1 MNTNE
6 RKLCWGLHPIAAAV
20 SLALLGGCS
29 VFHPLREPSEL
40 PILPIVLDSV
50 VDAKCQYAGCME
62 RAVDYADHWRRH
74 YYNEAANTQL
84 WRNAMLA
91 PLLPISAISLY
102 RSTQFENEKKL
113 IGGYA
118 AAGGAMFGLTR
129 YFGLPKQQSTYLTAS
144 HTLSCTILNARNI
157 LVPSTEFATLQSQI
171 DIFTKALPGM
181 QLAYGNL
188 LAAAAQEQDEEVA
201 KEIKAKI
208 LSPLGKRVA
217 FFERLHARAIALRND
232 NRTSGEA
239 LRRKVDLITAETA
252 AQLTAD
258 FPMPDKILALI
269 GDFQGTADKIGVGA
283 FPAPAETPTAPA
295 ATTAITAATEDKT
308 AFNANIRQIMQG
320 KVNAA
325 DVPTVATNLTNRVFA
340 DKKRLQLG
348 EKFTLDLDGITANAV
363 AAVKDDAKRPQVE
376 QELKFTAKKEIE
388 RKVAA
393 PKAEQAKPKVPAE
406 ASKRY
411 IEPKAKQSTPTVT
424 GTIFDQLLVA
434 LRVANKIE
442 LHATSGTALDFK
454 GTFTRPAT
462 AEETQAA
469 KQKEKAKNEQSD
481 EIKKAVAE
489 FAHGKDG
496 EAAYQAMRDVRI
508 PAENVYHH
516 LRGILATKAT
526 VLKDCKPDAEKEPP
540 PFTISPEVTDIS
552 LVKDKPTEFT
562 VSNDKKIPKVTISG
576 KNTDKIKQEIKLRGD
591 DFVVVVTATA
601 VIPDGEEAI
610 LTVTDF
616 TGKRKFEVKM
626 DASAPK

>member
-6 RKLCWGLHPIAAAV
+6 RKLCQGLNPIAAAI
-20 SLALLGGCS
+20 SLALLSGCS
-29 VFHPLREPSEL
+29 VFHPLREPADL
-40 PILPIVLDSV
+40 PILPTVLDSAV
-50 VDAKCQYAGCME
+50 QANCQYAGCME
-62 RAVDYADHWRRH
+62 RAIDYAEHWRRH

-171 DIFTKALPGM
+171 EIFTKVLPGM

-188 LAAAAQEQDEEVA
+188 LAAAAQEQDEEIA

-208 LSPLGKRVA
+208 LNPLAKRVA

-258 FPMPDKILALI
+258 IPEPEKILALI
-269 GDFQGTADKIGVGA
+269 GDFQGTADKIGIGA
-283 FPAPAETPTAPA
+283 FPATATAPVTPA
-295 ATTAITAATEDKT
+295 VPPVAVPTNLQVMAASKEKATEILKNYIAAFELPKTVDKFKDEVGLQHQKNLQTGANIDNELENISAKAAKKVKDATTRARVQKELTE
-308 AFNANIRQIMQG
+308 
-320 KVNAA
+320 
-325 DVPTVATNLTNRVFA
+325 
-340 DKKRLQLG
+340 
-348 EKFTLDLDGITANAV
+348 
-363 AAVKDDAKRPQVE
+363 AVKQAIDGSD
-376 QELKFTAKKEIE
+376 TAPIAVNVK
-388 RKVAA
+388 
-393 PKAEQAKPKVPAE
+393 PKAV
-406 ASKRY
+406 
-411 IEPKAKQSTPTVT
+411 EPKTKATTSTIPGTV
-424 GTIFDQLLVA
+424 FDQLLLALKVA
-434 LRVANKIE
+434 KTIE
-442 LHATSGTALDFK
+442 LHATSEKDLDFK

-462 AEETQAA
+462 MEEQTNALKVA
-469 KQKEKAKNEQSD
+469 KAKNKHAMAIQRKVE
-481 EIKKAVAE
+481 K
-489 FAHGKDG
+489 FAHDKA
-496 EAAYQAMRDVRI
+496 EAAYEEMKNIRI

-562 VSNDKKIPKVTISG
+562 ISNDKKIPKVTISG
-576 KNTDKIKQEIKLRGD
+576 KNTDKIKQEVKLKGE

-616 TGKRKFEVKM
+616 TGKRKFEIKM